1 MNILNRK
8 NRKESASIMLEVVA
22 VLALMGVMGSM
33 LFRQIY
39 QRNQELHNI
48 QMASE
53 IRTVK
58 EAFSAYIQANRPII
72 LEECKVL
79 NANGSCQKASN
90 SIANGVVEYLPE
102 GWFDGGDLDAAY
114 RFTLWTYIQQD
125 VSARQIVYGVVAPK
139 DDTLPSTGWNFKRAA
154 RVALLIGADGGVYG
168 PGITTCSNPD
178 YGTTCIAG
186 ALGAWEL
193 PSSGIIDS
201 DEDTPTYAA
210 MTALDIFTP
219 ESLAPDVNVNLP
231 RDWDVALKE
240 LHAFNYFS
248 VGGDSN
254 CYTIQ
259 HNVATEGEIKQDTI
273 NKAACSPLFWV
284 GKADKGQDEKAGNV
298 YVATDLNLGRIS
310 GSGHD
315 KTLQLTAEGVI
326 KQKDGLTIDREG
338 RIIAKETVSADI
350 GDLKVGENYVL
361 DPAYTSTMNDIRLAS
376 RGGVRLSEILPNYI
390 LKSVYYG
397 ECDIKKGSDNDTTLT
412 NTEGKKTTTWCDL
425 MLREMKTFGIDG
437 NARGNMA
444 TSNADT
450 KTTVTIDACPSG
462 YKNAIIVI
470 PIRFGY
476 LPSKVT
482 KMSHKHYAIN
492 QQTDNGDSVSI
503 VTNSAWNDTNNDGTF
518 LDGEPLDVKF
528 VSDVPNCQLFFTI
541 SKKSGA
547 GSAYNTDKGGWY
559 HDDSGS
565 NIRITMGYHNG
576 GLLYVGGAAYTNCP
590 IPDSVANGVVER
602 VQAMVQTY
610 CVWTPSLLSSQEK
623 CEAAGYVW
631 SASKCTATR
640 RNAAAGDGAN
650 VKSIERNQAACIAAG
665 LTWENNRCVTKYA
678 NTNSAAACKAA
689 GKTWTWSNDARTEGS
704 CS

>member
-8 NRKESASIMLEVVA
+8 NRKEAGSIMLEVVA

-79 NANGSCQKASN
+79 NANGSCQKASDI
-90 SIANGVVEYLPE
+90 IANGVVEYLPE

-139 DDTLPSTGWNFKRAA
+139 DGTLPSTGWNFKRAA

-193 PSSGIIDS
+193 PSSGIIDT

-310 GSGHD
+310 GSEHD

-326 KQKDGLTIDREG
+326 RQKDGLTIDREG

-397 ECDIKKGSDNDTTLT
+397 ECDIY
-412 NTEGKKTTTWCDL
+412 TEGHATSTNSYLKNSNGSTKTTWCDL
-425 MLREMKTFGIDG
+425 SLKSMNAYQANDKTNQTISPTTIKQVPID
-437 NARGNMA
+437 
-444 TSNADT
+444 D
-450 KTTVTIDACPSG
+450 CPDG
-462 YKNAIIVI
+462 YKHAIIVI
-470 PIRFGY
+470 PTKFGY
-476 LPSKVT
+476 LQSKVT
-482 KMSHKHYAIN
+482 KKQHTHSTSSETTSDAE
-492 QQTDNGDSVSI
+492 VE
-503 VTNSAWNDTNNDGTF
+503 GT
-518 LDGEPLDVKF
+518 KTQF
-528 VSDVPNCQLFFTI
+528 VSDAHNCQLFFTI
-541 SKKSGA
+541 SQKSA
-547 GSAYNTDKGGWY
+547 GYQSNTYSSDKGGWY
-559 HDDSGS
+559 HDENQKS
-565 NIRITMGYHNG
+565 IRITMGYHGDGNNKDAG
-576 GLLYVGGAAYTNCP
+576 AYTNCP
-590 IPDSVANGVVER
+590 STGLSEVER
-602 VQAMVQTY
+602 VQAIVQTY
-610 CVWTPSLLSSQEK
+610 CVWAPSLLSSQEK

-640 RNAAAGDGAN
+640 RDAAAGDGAN

-689 GKTWTWSNDARTEGS
+689 GKTWTWSNDARTEGT